1 MKPATI
7 SDYDQQRVIIQ
18 GMLRSSLGKSSS
30 VKAAVFA
37 DVARLMILEDI
48 VGDKQ
53 FSLLIAM
60 SIPETCQYLQS
71 QETEVGMYD
80 DTTAIRALQLMRT
93 RYYVAGI
100 RYKTAHSKSK

>member
-1 MKPATI
+1 
-7 SDYDQQRVIIQ
+7 
-18 GMLRSSLGKSSS
+18 
-30 VKAAVFA
+30 
-37 DVARLMILEDI
+37 
-48 VGDKQ
+48 
-53 FSLLIAM
+53 M

-80 DTTAIRALQLMRT
+80 DTTAMRALQLMRT